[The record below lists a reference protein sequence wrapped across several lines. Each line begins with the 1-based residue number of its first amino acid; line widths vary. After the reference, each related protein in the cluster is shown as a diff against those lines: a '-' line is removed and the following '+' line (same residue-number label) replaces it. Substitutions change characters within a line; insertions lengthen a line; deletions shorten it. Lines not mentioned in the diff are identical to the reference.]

1 MSAAQSDNERPHIRV
16 KGSDGEWHEI
26 ETKRRE
32 TGDPELDRLW
42 RMSFGELEAIL
53 DDPERPLHEK
63 AGQVARE
70 ITEPLAEMAKEVLKP
85 LVDSLPKFDVSALM
99 PKVDFAAMMPKLD
112 LSPILAAYDQSS
124 WLSKIAGNFP
134 KIEVPTSMLD
144 SIRAIEPIMPPTQQ
158 AEMLPFID
166 YDSVEPPDFTV
177 DTIAHLTEVRVA
189 ELRETM
195 VEYFPT
201 MVGHLGE
208 LVAEAKA
215 SRESGQRA
223 LKWASI
229 SGWSA
234 IAAAAAALIGIVVT
248 ALAP

>member
-53 DDPERPLHEK
+53 DDPEHPLHEK

-99 PKVDFAAMMPKLD
+99 PKVDSERAVLEGS
-112 LSPILAAYDQSS
+112 LRGRRDQ
-124 WLSKIAGNFP
+124 
-134 KIEVPTSMLD
+134 
-144 SIRAIEPIMPPTQQ
+144 
-158 AEMLPFID
+158 
-166 YDSVEPPDFTV
+166 
-177 DTIAHLTEVRVA
+177 
-189 ELRETM
+189 LRE
-195 VEYFPT
+195 
-201 MVGHLGE
+201 G
-208 LVAEAKA
+208 
-215 SRESGQRA
+215 
-223 LKWASI
+223 I
-229 SGWSA
+229 C
-234 IAAAAAALIGIVVT
+234 AAAGSGGAGRGYR
-248 ALAP
+248 